1 MDQFSHCGVR
11 VQQHSDFTFHLDH
24 ADFCTGIHQIE
35 VSSKRPD
42 EEAASPEE
50 IAQLRGVLGSIQW
63 RAYQT
68 GPQHSARLG
77 LLQSEMSNATVHTL
91 RMANKLCR
99 EVFQHRQLSVKIN
112 ALDVDDVQDVHF
124 IAWSDAAVGN
134 RPAGG
139 STGGYIIGATSS
151 KLLEGQS
158 SAVTLVSWKSGRLK
172 RISRSSLSAEVQAF
186 SEAEEELMFIRL
198 QWAEMIGMEIPLKTP
213 ELVVSKI
220 PGTMVT
226 DAKSLYDVVQKGD
239 QNTSGLGLK
248 ERYSA
253 LELLSVMQRL
263 KMCSTTTRWVHS
275 EAQLADAL
283 TKPLTHAAL
292 HRVLIDGAWI
302 LVEDLNFVS
311 SKNRKRQ
318 ERNQ

>member
-1 MDQFSHCGVR
+1 
-11 VQQHSDFTFHLDH
+11 
-24 ADFCTGIHQIE
+24 
-35 VSSKRPD
+35 
-42 EEAASPEE
+42 
-50 IAQLRGVLGSIQW
+50 
-63 RAYQT
+63 
-68 GPQHSARLG
+68 
-77 LLQSEMSNATVHTL
+77 
-91 RMANKLCR
+91 
-99 EVFQHRQLSVKIN
+99 
-112 ALDVDDVQDVHF
+112 
-124 IAWSDAAVGN
+124 
-134 RPAGG
+134 
-139 STGGYIIGATSS
+139 
-151 KLLEGQS
+151 
-158 SAVTLVSWKSGRLK
+158 
-172 RISRSSLSAEVQAF
+172 
-186 SEAEEELMFIRL
+186 
-198 QWAEMIGMEIPLKTP
+198 
-213 ELVVSKI
+213 
-220 PGTMVT
+220 MVT

-302 LVEDLNFVS
+302 LVEDPNFVS